1 MYKALE
7 VIALASALVSW
18 HHFLLILD
26 DTSAKLA
33 LLGKVQMNL
42 TVFKLGSPSQ
52 RLRFGIGL
60 RHRGHPRGI
69 AQSHQPIVALLPHAA
84 AHEWTL
90 PLMETALG
98 DAVIVPD
105 RQQCQYAC

>member
-1 MYKALE
+1 MIRCREQLGR
-7 VIALASALVSW
+7 
-18 HHFLLILD
+18 
-26 DTSAKLA
+26 
-33 LLGKVQMNL
+33 LGKVQMNL

-60 RHRGHPRGI
+60 RHRGHPVRGI
-69 AQSHQPIVALLPHAA
+69 AQSHQPIVALLAHAA

-98 DAVIVPD
+98 DAVIMPD
-105 RQQCQYAC
+105 RQQCQYAR